1 MDGIIL
7 RSKRSASITVAG
19 LALGSLLLAG
29 SPAGAQSVYPPYV
42 DQQGAYQ
49 QQQVQPGWGGNT
61 TDPRSI
67 AGRPTNSSGSSR
79 GLTPGP

>member
-29 SPAGAQSVYPPYV
+29 SPAWAQTVSPPYV
-42 DQQGAYQ
+42 DQRGAYQ
-49 QQQVQPGWGGNT
+49 QQQIRAGLRGGNT
-61 TDPRSI
+61 TIPDTDRREW
-67 AGRPTNSSGSSR
+67 AYQRADRQGK
-79 GLTPGP
+79 